1 MRFLFL
7 SRRLRAETFDAEAS
21 DPNEYV
27 LAVDTD
33 RCIACGAC
41 EMACRIEHRDQD
53 ELIGSTRPI
62 LVGGD
67 ENKEQGR
74 MLCLP
79 HACRQC
85 DEPCEAHDPY
95 NFWSICPSAKAKE
108 ATESFCDTCV
118 SRLGE
123 GQWPACAT
131 RCTMKTIY
139 FGKPDEI
146 KFLINEKRL
155 NELGDVEFLG

>member
-1 MRFLFL
+1 MRFFFL
-7 SRRLRAETFDAEAS
+7 SRRLRQESFEVELS
-21 DPNEYV
+21 DPDEDV

-41 EMACRIEHRDQD
+41 EMACRIEHRAVG
-53 ELIGSTRPI
+53 ELIGETQPI
-62 LVGGD
+62 TVGDGA
-67 ENKEQGR
+67 GR

-79 HACRQC
+79 HGCRNC
-85 DEPCEAHDPY
+85 EAPCEDYDPY
-95 NFWSICPSAKAKE
+95 NFWSICPSQQAKASVN
-108 ATESFCDTCV
+108 TFCDTCV
-118 SRLGE
+118 NRLGE

-146 KFLINEKRL
+146 RFLFGEKRL
-155 NELGDVEFLG
+155 NELGDVEFIG

>member
-7 SRRLRAETFDAEAS
+7 SRRIRAETFDAEAWS
-21 DPNEYV
+21 ADEPV

-41 EMACRIEHRDQD
+41 EMACRIEHRRGA
-53 ELIGSTRPI
+53 EIIGATRPI
-62 LVGGD
+62 TVGTEGAAGD
-67 ENKEQGR
+67 AR

-79 HACRQC
+79 HGCRQC
-85 DEPCEAHDPY
+85 EDPCEAHDPY
-95 NFWSICPSAKAKE
+95 NFWAVCPSKTAKA

-118 SRLGE
+118 DRLGA

-139 FGKPDEI
+139 FGRPAEI
-146 KFLINEKRL
+146 RFLVDEKRL
-155 NELGDVEFLG
+155 NELGDVEFRG